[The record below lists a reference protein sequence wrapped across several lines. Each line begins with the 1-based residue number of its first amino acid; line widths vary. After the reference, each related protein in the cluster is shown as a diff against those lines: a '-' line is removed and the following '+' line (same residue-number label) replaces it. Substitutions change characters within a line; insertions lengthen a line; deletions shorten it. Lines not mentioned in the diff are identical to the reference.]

1 MNSDPHSAPPPEPR
15 RPDEDPLAK
24 LRTGSPAVSAL
35 GASGKYMGLGLQFG
49 GSILLFLWIGQWVD
63 RKLGT
68 NGIFVLVGVFVGA
81 GAAFYSMYRSLMA
94 DQRREEA
101 ESARVKAEAAK
112 HESKR
117 GGK

>member
-1 MNSDPHSAPPPEPR
+1 MDSDQNPARSPEPR
-15 RPDEDPLAK
+15 RPDADLLAK
-24 LRTGSPAVSAL
+24 LRAGSPAVSAL

-49 GSILLFLWIGQWVD
+49 GAILLFLWIGQWVD

-68 NGIFVLVGVFVGA
+68 NGVFVLVGVFVGA

-101 ESARVKAEAAK
+101 EAARQRAEDA
-112 HESKR
+112 KR
-117 GGK
+117 GGR

>member
-1 MNSDPHSAPPPEPR
+1 MNSDRSPSHLPEPR
-15 RPDEDPLAK
+15 RPDADPLAK
-24 LRTGSPAVSAL
+24 LRTRSSAVSDL
-35 GASGKYMGLGLQFG
+35 GAAGKYMGLGLQFG
-49 GSILLFLWIGQWVD
+49 GAILLFLWIGQWVD

-101 ESARVKAEAAK
+101 ETARQRAEDA
-112 HESKR
+112 KR
-117 GGK
+117 GGR

>member
-1 MNSDPHSAPPPEPR
+1 MSAM
-15 RPDEDPLAK
+15 
-24 LRTGSPAVSAL
+24 
-35 GASGKYMGLGLQFG
+35 GAGGKYMGLGLQFG

-101 ESARVKAEAAK
+101 ETARQKAEDAAQDARK
-112 HESKR
+112 
-117 GGK
+117 

>member
-1 MNSDPHSAPPPEPR
+1 MDSDPRSAPPPEPR

-24 LRTGSPAVSAL
+24 LRTGSPAVFAL

-63 RKLGT
+63 RQLGT
-68 NGIFVLVGVFVGA
+68 NGVFVLVGVFVGA

-101 ESARVKAEAAK
+101 ETARQRAEDA
-112 HESKR
+112 SR

>member
-1 MNSDPHSAPPPEPR
+1 M
-15 RPDEDPLAK
+15 AK
-24 LRTGSPAVSAL
+24 LRTGSPAVFAI

-68 NGIFVLVGVFVGA
+68 NGIFVLIGVFAGA

-101 ESARVKAEAAK
+101 ETAREKAEAAN
-112 HESKR
+112 
-117 GGK
+117 GAGK

>member
-1 MNSDPHSAPPPEPR
+1 M
-15 RPDEDPLAK
+15 AK
-24 LRTGSPAVSAL
+24 LRTGSPAVFAL
-35 GASGKYMGLGLQFG
+35 GSGGKYMGLGLQFG
-49 GSILLFLWIGQWVD
+49 GSILLFLWLGQWVD

-68 NGIFVLVGVFVGA
+68 DGIFVLVGVFAGA

-101 ESARVKAEAAK
+101 ETAREKAEAVK
-112 HESKR
+112 Q